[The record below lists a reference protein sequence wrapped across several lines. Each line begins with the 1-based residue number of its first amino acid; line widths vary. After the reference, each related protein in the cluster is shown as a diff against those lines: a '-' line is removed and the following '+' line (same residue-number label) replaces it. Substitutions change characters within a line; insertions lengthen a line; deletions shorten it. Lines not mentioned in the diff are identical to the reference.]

1 MGSGPIGSGGFL
13 KSVWAAFAAL
23 MSFSVADTGQPAFS
37 PGYEHFYNLEF
48 PQAIE
53 YFRAEV
59 TREPQNPEVYNHL
72 AQAVLYQEM
81 FRGGALE
88 SELVSGSNP
97 FLRREKL
104 ATTPE
109 ALKTFD
115 DCIYKALSLAQARI
129 SANDNDERAH
139 YALGVTYALRA
150 NYNFLVRKAWM
161 DALKDA

>member
-1 MGSGPIGSGGFL
+1 
-13 KSVWAAFAAL
+13 
-23 MSFSVADTGQPAFS
+23 MSLCVAHAGQPAFS

-48 PQAIE
+48 PQSIE

-59 TREPQNPEVYNHL
+59 AREPQNPEVYNHL

-104 ATTPE
+104 ATSPE
-109 ALKTFD
+109 ASKTFD
-115 DCIYKALSLAQARI
+115 DCINKSLSLAQARI
-129 SANDNDERAH
+129 NANDKDQRAY
-139 YALGVTYALRA
+139 YAMGVSYGLRS

-161 DALKDA
+161 DALRDATAARK